1 MAEQPLQ
8 KHTSSVLTVIVVDD
22 EKLARDELTFLLRS
36 VSGVEVIGTATNGLE
51 AVECIKTKVPQLV
64 FMDVQMP
71 GLDGLSAAK
80 KVINASDDSPHF
92 IFATAYDQYA
102 IEAFEINAVDYL
114 LKPVEKVRLTESIER
129 AKKRLES
136 PQSPDHLEQLLNRV
150 ETLTKL
156 SPNKLVIKNSNRM
169 LLVDAQDVIYA
180 FTQDGLIRV
189 VTNQVEG
196 QSSYKTLE
204 ELQTVLSAPDF
215 WRPHRSYVV
224 NVNKIQEVV
233 PWFKSTYQLR
243 MSDRSQTEIPVS
255 RAQTKHLRELF
266 KI

>member
-1 MAEQPLQ
+1 MVEQPPP

-36 VSGVEVIGTATNGLE
+36 ISGVEVIGTATNGLE

-92 IFATAYDQYA
+92 IFATAYDRYA

-136 PQSPDHLEQLLNRV
+136 PQSPDHLEQLLNRL
-150 ETLTKL
+150 ETLTKI

-196 QSSYKTLE
+196 QSSCKTLE

-233 PWFKSTYQLR
+233 SWFKSTYKLR
-243 MSDRSQTEIPVS
+243 MSDRNQTEIPVS

>member
-1 MAEQPLQ
+1 MLGSFPG
-8 KHTSSVLTVIVVDD
+8 I
-22 EKLARDELTFLLRS
+22 
-36 VSGVEVIGTATNGLE
+36 EVIGTAGNGLE
-51 AVECIKTKVPQLV
+51 ALESVKSETPDLI

-80 KVINASDDSPHF
+80 KVINTGGDSPHF
-92 IFATAYDQYA
+92 VFATAYDQYA
-102 IEAFEINAVDYL
+102 IEAFEVNAVDYL

-136 PQSPDHLEQLLNRV
+136 PQSPDYLEQLLNRT

-156 SPNKLVIKNSNRM
+156 SPNKIVIKNANRM

-204 ELQTVLSAPDF
+204 ELQTVLIAPDF
-215 WRPHRSYVV
+215 WRAHRSYLV
-224 NVNKIQEVV
+224 NVNKIQEVI

-243 MSDRSQTEIPVS
+243 MSDRNQTEIPVS
-255 RAQTKHLRELF
+255 RAQTKRLRELF